1 MRLCARARA
10 RAHTHTHTHTHYD
23 SHPEIPKQI
32 YSEILF
38 CGSVD
43 ELFFLTPG
51 QGAVQNYVENQFVS
65 I

>member
-1 MRLCARARA
+1 VLVLMCAY
-10 RAHTHTHTHTHYD
+10 AHKHYY

-38 CGSVD
+38 RGSMD
-43 ELFFLTPG
+43 EWFFLTPS
-51 QGAVQNYVENQFVS
+51 QGAVQNYVENQFIS